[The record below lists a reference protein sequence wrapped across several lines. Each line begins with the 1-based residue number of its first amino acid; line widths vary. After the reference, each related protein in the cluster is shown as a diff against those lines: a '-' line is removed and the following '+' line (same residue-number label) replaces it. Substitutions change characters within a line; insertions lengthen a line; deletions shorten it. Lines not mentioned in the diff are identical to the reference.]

1 MMKTIMQLLAFI
13 LFSTA
18 VYADEAYN
26 VLLDS
31 MKDKNFVTVER
42 LEQDELQEFCS
53 QPSLG
58 IS

>member
-1 MMKTIMQLLAFI
+1 MKTIMQLLAFI

-31 MKDKNFVTVER
+31 MKDKNFVSVER
-42 LEQDELQEFCS
+42 L
-53 QPSLG
+53 
-58 IS
+58 